1 MLKFLKAVDN
11 MHIIYAVTTCSDRVY
26 KQLFDKVKVKP
37 AFQSQKYHRLLIEG
51 LAKGAPV
58 DVVANPPVNRSVL
71 EENFVRLPKEEEG
84 GAVYHYIP
92 AIRNPIVKAAAV
104 GFGTFF
110 KTLFLIR
117 KDSAVIVDGL
127 NRVTALSAMLAA
139 RFRGKPCVGIV
150 TDLPDMLGGG
160 RFSKGLANFVI
171 RHCTHYVLLTEAMNG
186 YLNKSGK
193 PYVILEGH
201 SDVTMGEKNPSLD
214 EKVHPRICFYAG
226 GVSKQYGLSNLV
238 DGFRMADIPDAVLHI
253 YGPGDYVE
261 ELQEIAAKDSR
272 VFYGGMLLNHEIVE
286 KELEATLLV
295 NPRPTD
301 EEYVKYSFPSKTM
314 EYMASGTAVLTTV
327 LPGMPKEYHPYVFLL
342 EDETA
347 EGIAA
352 KLSQCLRYSDEE
364 LFEKGKKAR
373 MFVLDE
379 KNNVIQAAKL
389 LDMLRK

>member
-1 MLKFLKAVDN
+1 

-26 KQLFDKVKVKP
+26 KQLFDHVRIKP

-51 LAKGAPV
+51 LAKDADV

-71 EENFVRLPKEEEG
+71 SEKFIRLPEEEEG
-84 GAVYHYIP
+84 GARYHYIP
-92 AIRNPIVKAAAV
+92 AIRNPILKAAAV
-104 GFGTFF
+104 GLGTFL

-127 NRVTALSAMLAA
+127 NRVTALSALLAA
-139 RFRGKPCVGIV
+139 RLRGKPCVGIV
-150 TDLPDMLGGG
+150 TDLPDMLGGS
-160 RFSKGLANFVI
+160 RFSKEFANFVI
-171 RHCTHYVLLTEAMNG
+171 RHCTHYVLLTEAMND
-186 YLNKSGK
+186 YLNKAGK

-201 SDVTMGEKNPSLD
+201 SDVTMKEKHPSP
-214 EKVHPRICFYAG
+214 EKKAQPRICFYAG
-226 GVSKQYGLSNLV
+226 GVSKQYGLGNLV
-238 DGFRMADIPDAVLHI
+238 EGFRMADVENAVLHI

-261 ELQEIAAKDSR
+261 ELQKIVEKDHR
-272 VFYGGMLLNHEIVE
+272 IFYGGMLLNHEIVE

-295 NPRPTD
+295 NPRPTH

-347 EGIAA
+347 EGIAV
-352 KLSQCLRYSDEE
+352 KMRQVLQHSDEE
-364 LFEKGKKAR
+364 LFEKGSKAR
-373 MFVLDE
+373 TFVLE
-379 KNNVIQAAKL
+379 QKNNVIQGEKL
-389 LDMLRK
+389 LEMLRK